1 MTTYSVQT
9 QQMQDA
15 IDQAQQ
21 ISTTITNMLS
31 TLESDLG
38 STLNTWTGA
47 AQAAYTTEQQQ
58 WSTAAQQMPQTLT
71 ASAQTL
77 LGINDT
83 YTGAE
88 RIATQTF
95 GGQ

>member
-21 ISTTITNMLS
+21 ISTTIGTMLS
-31 TLESDLG
+31 SLESTLG
-38 STLNTWTGA
+38 GTLNTWTGD
-47 AQAAYTTEQQQ
+47 AQAAYTVQQKK

-77 LGINDT
+77 QGINDL
-83 YTGAE
+83 YGGAE
-88 RIATQTF
+88 RVATQTF
-95 GGQ
+95 HG